1 PVLRQLNYIPRE
13 YLNDFTGVT
22 DPTVINAAV
31 TATTNF
37 LNQTVPNPFRGLVPQ
52 NPTLNAN
59 TIQRRFL
66 LTQFPQF
73 QDLIVT
79 EYNGSNTYN
88 SLQLQ
93 LNKRMSRGVSLNASY
108 TFSRERERT
117 RRLNPQDDELTDMI
131 STFDRPHR
139 VTFSGVMEL
148 PFGRG
153 RQFFRDWH
161 PVVDAVLGGWQF
173 NAIYEWQA
181 GEPLVLQNAVYTGDI
196 TQLRNRLG
204 QRDENG
210 QRYGID
216 PINGPRAFDT
226 SGFISLGN
234 NYVVGSQN
242 SLRVLPYTLDNFRN
256 QPFQKFD
263 VGLTK
268 NFHIREGM
276 KLQVRVEAINALNW
290 VYLGNGLQL
299 GVTNANFGIV
309 SGQRNLPRDI
319 QLGARFT
326 F

>member
-1 PVLRQLNYIPRE
+1 PRQ

-22 DPTVINAAV
+22 DPTTVSAAV
-31 TATTNF
+31 AATQTF

-52 NPTLNAN
+52 NATLNAA

-66 LTQFPQF
+66 LTPYPQF

-79 EYNGSNTYN
+79 EYNGTSRYN

-93 LNKRMSRGVSLNASY
+93 ATKRLSQGLSFNTSYSYSRD
-108 TFSRERERT
+108 REKV
-117 RRLNPQDDELTDMI
+117 RRLNPQDEELTDMI
-131 STFDRPHR
+131 SLFDRPHR
-139 VTFSGVMEL
+139 FTFSGIYEL
-148 PFGRG
+148 PFGRN
-153 RQFFRDWH
+153 RQFFSDVH
-161 PVVDAVLGGWQF
+161 PVVDAIFGGWQF
-173 NAIYEWQA
+173 NAVYEWQS
-181 GEPLVLQNAVYTGDI
+181 GEPLVLQNGVYTGDI
-196 TQLRNRLG
+196 TQLENRVG
-204 QRDENG
+204 QKNEQG
-210 QRYGID
+210 LRYGVDI
-216 PINGPRAFDT
+216 PAFDT

-234 NYVVGSQN
+234 NYVISSQN
-242 SLRVLPYTLDNFRN
+242 SLRILPYTLDKFRN

-268 NFHIREGM
+268 NFRFNERM
-276 KLQVRVEAINALNW
+276 RLQVRVEAINALNS

-299 GVTNANFGIV
+299 GITNQAFGRV